1 MLRLY
6 GHPLS
11 TFCMKVAMALY
22 EAQTPFQHEL
32 VDFGDEA
39 SRARFYAL
47 APLGKMPVLVDE
59 DRGETVPETSIIIDY
74 LASVDPAA
82 ARLMP
87 SDPALAWKVRL
98 ADRIFDLHLQ
108 TPMQKIIDDRLRP
121 DEAKDP
127 FGVEQARGQLG
138 RTLDVLER
146 GRDRQSWAVGEDFTF
161 ADCSAAPAL
170 FYADKVVPFE
180 RSHAAMWAYFERLK
194 ARPSFARVLAE
205 AEPYFHMYP
214 AEA

>member
-22 EAQTPFQHEL
+22 EAGTPFEHEL
-32 VDFGDEA
+32 VDFGDEG
-39 SRARFYAL
+39 SLARFQAV
-47 APLGKMPVLVDE
+47 APLGKMPVLLDE
-59 DRGETVPETSIIIDY
+59 DRGEAVPETSIIFDY

-82 ARLMP
+82 ATLMP

-98 ADRIFDLHLQ
+98 ADRIFDLHVQ
-108 TPMQKIIDDRLRP
+108 TPMQKVIDDRLRP
-121 DEAKDP
+121 ADAKDP
-127 FGVEQARGQLG
+127 FGVEQARGHLR
-138 RTLDVLER
+138 RTLDVLEH
-146 GRDRQSWAVGEDFTF
+146 GRDGQAWAVGEAFTF

-180 RSHAAMWAYFERLK
+180 ASHPAVWAYFQRLK
-194 ARPSFARVLAE
+194 ARPSFARVLEE
-205 AEPYFHMYP
+205 AEPYLHMYP
-214 AEA
+214 AEP